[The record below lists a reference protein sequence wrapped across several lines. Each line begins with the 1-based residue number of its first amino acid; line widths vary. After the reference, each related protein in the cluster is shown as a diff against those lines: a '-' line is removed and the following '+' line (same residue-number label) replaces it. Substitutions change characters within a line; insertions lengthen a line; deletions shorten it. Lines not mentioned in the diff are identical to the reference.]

1 MPVLPNPKHER
12 FAQELAKGAT
22 ADAAYVSAGYGEN
35 RGNATRLKA
44 NESILKRV
52 DEIQSR
58 VAQRVE
64 VTVESLISEAEE
76 VRALA
81 IESGQL
87 NAAIAAIK
95 EKGILAGKREEKVR
109 VKHDDASEMSDGEL
123 AIIARGGRDGDSAAA
138 KDSRQLN

>member
-22 ADAAYVSAGYGEN
+22 ADAAYVIAGYKES
-35 RGNATRLKA
+35 RHNASTLRT
-44 NESILKRV
+44 NQNILDRII
-52 DEIQSR
+52 EIQSR

-64 VTVESLISEAEE
+64 VTVESLIAEAEE

-95 EKGILAGKREEKVR
+95 EKGVLSGRREEKVR
-109 VKHDDASEMSDGEL
+109 VKHDDERGLSDGEL
-123 AIIARGGRDGDSAAA
+123 SHIARSGRDGASAAA